1 MAYGLGDAII
11 KLIDQ
16 VGTSQDDVSAPEN
29 GATILY
35 TTEQGLVLER
45 APIEEFGTR
54 QWFLDQPALL
64 SGGDTVSV
72 TDTPQSLLDAPYTV
86 PDDID
91 AAFPTVY
98 RLELQVYVDNFAPDT
113 TSIGI
118 MVQATVSGE
127 AFTTPPILVP
137 CDAASGL
144 GGATVTFF
152 VFAGE
157 GNVVDVVAYTLDAAD
172 AADAS
177 VSVGIIKREL
187 RLSFAP

>member
-16 VGTSQDDVSAPEN
+16 VGTALDDVSAPES

-45 APIEEFGTR
+45 APSEGFEAR

-64 SGGDTVSV
+64 SGDDPVALS
-72 TDTPQSLLDAPYTV
+72 DTPQSLLADPYTV

-91 AAFPTVY
+91 AAYPTVY
-98 RLELQVYVDNFAPDT
+98 RLELQVYVSSFAPDT

-172 AADAS
+172 GANAS
-177 VSVGIIKREL
+177 ASIGLIKREL
-187 RLSFAP
+187 RLPFVP